1 MSSKRQ
7 YWMLVISAALILA
20 VTMGIR
26 NALGL
31 FVSPLNTST
40 GLGIVTVSF
49 ALAVGQF
56 VWGAAQPIFGALADR
71 AGSFRIIAVG
81 AVLLA
86 LGLALTPFMHS
97 SLGLILVL
105 GVLSAAG
112 AGGGSFSILIG
123 AAAQRLPVE
132 RRAFASGFINAG
144 GSFGQFVFAPLAQAL
159 ISAFGWVTALLSLAL
174 PPCSPFRWRCRC
186 ATSTTEVQRCT
197 RPASAFPSR
206 R

>member
-1 MSSKRQ
+1 MSAKRQ

-40 GLGIVTVSF
+40 GLGIVTISF

-71 AGSFRIIAVG
+71 AGSVRIIACG

-86 LGLALTPFMHS
+86 LA
-97 SLGLILVL
+97 
-105 GVLSAAG
+105 
-112 AGGGSFSILIG
+112 
-123 AAAQRLPVE
+123 
-132 RRAFASGFINAG
+132 
-144 GSFGQFVFAPLAQAL
+144 
-159 ISAFGWVTALLSLAL
+159 AL
-174 PPCSPFRWRCRC
+174 PLPSG
-186 ATSTTEVQRCT
+186 T
-197 RPASAFPSR
+197 RA
-206 R
+206 